1 MTSEM
6 QTGSMTI
13 LQSIAAGD
21 STAVQACIDQYAGL
35 VWSLA
40 RRLCPKRADLDDA
53 VQDVF
58 VDLWKNAGRFNPE
71 LGSETT
77 FVALLTRRRLIDRV
91 RKDARRPNPSALI
104 EDSVRAENDSIAE
117 SLETAELAGRV
128 ERVLEH
134 LSDEQQRMIRLSLI
148 QGLSH
153 EKISASTG
161 VPLGTVKTHIRRGLI
176 KARDIVRQ
184 NDHPQDNKTNGRA
197 NSREVAR

>member
-1 MTSEM
+1 MPSET
-6 QTGSMTI
+6 QTNSLSI
-13 LQSIAAGD
+13 LQRIASGD
-21 STAVQACIDQYAGL
+21 PTAVQACIDQYAGL

-91 RKDARRPNPSALI
+91 RKDARRPNENALI
-104 EDSVRAENDSIAE
+104 EDAARADNGTIGED
-117 SLETAELAGRV
+117 LETSELASRV
-128 ERVLEH
+128 ERVLTQ
-134 LSDEQQRMIRLSLI
+134 LSEEQQRMIRLSLI

-153 EKISASTG
+153 EKIAASTG

-176 KARDIVRQ
+176 KAREIMKQ
-184 NDHPQDNKTNGRA
+184 NGSPASDQRRGE
-197 NSREVAR
+197 EVAR